1 MAEVNTGDSG
11 GGGGKHG
18 GKVRAKKSST
28 KIDMTP
34 MVDLAFLLLT
44 FFMLTTT
51 FSKPK
56 TMEIN
61 MPIKPKAGDPEPP
74 KIPGKQT
81 LTLLLSEKNRIY
93 YYFGADGEGVTPTVE
108 TTNFG
113 PTGIHKLLL
122 EKNEE
127 IGGTVSKIKAL
138 KLKYKDG
145 KITSKEGKLIT
156 DPKLAEIEYKR
167 QSNEIKGSKKGLIVL
182 VKADDESTYKNL
194 IDILDE
200 MNVCNVGRYA
210 IVDITPSEKEMIKN
224 VVEK

>member
-1 MAEVNTGDSG
+1 
-11 GGGGKHG
+11 
-18 GKVRAKKSST
+18 
-28 KIDMTP
+28 

-61 MPIKPKAGDPEPP
+61 MPVKDKTIDPP

-93 YYFGADGEGVTPTVE
+93 YYFGADDPTVPPKVE

-113 PTGIHKLLL
+113 SNGIHKLLL
-122 EKNEE
+122 EKNNELN
-127 IGGTVSKIKAL
+127 GTVGKIKAL
-138 KLKYKDG
+138 KEQFKTGAIDEK
-145 KITSKEGKLIT
+145 
-156 DPKLAEIEYKR
+156 EYK
-167 QSNEIKGSKKGLIVL
+167 KKAIEVKSDKKALIVL

-200 MNVCNVGRYA
+200 MNVCSVGRYA
-210 IVDITPSEKEMIKN
+210 IVDITASEKEMIKN
-224 VVEK
+224 VVVQ

>member
-28 KIDMTP
+28 RVDMTP

-61 MPIKPKAGDPEPP
+61 MPIKDETIKDPP

-93 YYFGADGEGVTPTVE
+93 YYFGADDPSQPPTVE
-108 TTNFG
+108 VSNFG
-113 PTGIHKLLL
+113 ADGIHKLLL
-122 EKNEE
+122 AKNEE
-127 IGGTVSKIKAL
+127 INGTVSKIAAL
-138 KLKYKDG
+138 KVKFK
-145 KITSKEGKLIT
+145 
-156 DPKLAEIEYKR
+156 AREIDEKEYKK
-167 QSNEIKGSKKGLIVL
+167 QANEIKGSKKALIVL
-182 VKADDESTYKNL
+182 VKADDNSTYKNL

-200 MNVCNVGRYA
+200 MNVCNIGRYA

-224 VVEK
+224 VVVQN

>member
-1 MAEVNTGDSG
+1 MAEVNTGDS

-61 MPIKPKAGDPEPP
+61 MPVKDKTIDPP

-93 YYFGADGEGVTPTVE
+93 YYFGADDPTAAPAVE

-113 PTGIHKLLL
+113 PNGIHKLLL

-127 IGGTVSKIKAL
+127 IGGVVSKIKSL
-138 KLKYKDG
+138 KQEYKDG
-145 KITSKEGKLIT
+145 KMDEK
-156 DPKLAEIEYKR
+156 EYKKK
-167 QSNEIKGSKKGLIVL
+167 SIEIKSSKKALIVL

-210 IVDITPSEKEMIKN
+210 IVDITASEKEMIKN
-224 VVEK
+224 VVVQ

>member
-1 MAEVNTGDSG
+1 MGGLGGQINKKMAEVNTGDSG

-61 MPIKPKAGDPEPP
+61 MPVKDIIKDPP

-93 YYFGADGEGVTPTVE
+93 YYFGADEPGFTPKVE

-113 PTGIHKLLL
+113 PNGIHKLLL

-127 IGGTVSKIKAL
+127 IGGVVSKIKAL
-138 KLKYKDG
+138 KQEFKDG
-145 KITSKEGKLIT
+145 KMDEK
-156 DPKLAEIEYKR
+156 EYKKK
-167 QSNEIKGSKKGLIVL
+167 SIEIKSSKKALIVL

-224 VVEK
+224 VVAQ

>member
-61 MPIKPKAGDPEPP
+61 MPVKDIIKDPP

-81 LTLLLSEKNRIY
+81 LTLLLSDKNRIY
-93 YYFGADGEGVTPTVE
+93 YYFGADDPTAAPTVE

-113 PTGIHKLLL
+113 PNGIHKLLL

-127 IGGTVSKIKAL
+127 IGGVVSKIKAL
-138 KLKYKDG
+138 KQEFKDG
-145 KITSKEGKLIT
+145 KMDEK
-156 DPKLAEIEYKR
+156 EYKKK
-167 QSNEIKGSKKGLIVL
+167 SIEIKSSKKALIVL

-224 VVEK
+224 VVVQ

>member
-61 MPIKPKAGDPEPP
+61 MPIKPKAGDPPPP

-93 YYFGADGEGVTPTVE
+93 YYFGADGEGVAPTVE

-138 KLKYKDG
+138 KQKFKDG
-145 KITSKEGKLIT
+145 KIDEK
-156 DPKLAEIEYKR
+156 EYKK
-167 QSNEIKGSKKGLIVL
+167 QSVEIKGSKKGLIVL

-224 VVEK
+224 VVVK